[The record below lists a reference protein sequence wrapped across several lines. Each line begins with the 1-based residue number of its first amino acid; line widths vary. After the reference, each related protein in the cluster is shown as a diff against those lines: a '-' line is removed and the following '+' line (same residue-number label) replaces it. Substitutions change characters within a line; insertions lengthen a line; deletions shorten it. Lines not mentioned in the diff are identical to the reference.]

1 MGSYNPRRLKKRK
14 RRHSISGEWAKRVLR
29 NTRVGERLNS
39 WKERERIALKKA
51 TMEAITS
58 FYSYITNYFM
68 IIISLQITS
77 LVCFVVLIKV
87 GFLNFDAALIFSLA
101 IFVSVVIPILIALI
115 LNESE
120 ETTSD

>member
-1 MGSYNPRRLKKRK
+1 
-14 RRHSISGEWAKRVLR
+14 
-29 NTRVGERLNS
+29 
-39 WKERERIALKKA
+39 
-51 TMEAITS
+51 MEVITS

-77 LVCFVVLIKV
+77 LVCFIVLIKV